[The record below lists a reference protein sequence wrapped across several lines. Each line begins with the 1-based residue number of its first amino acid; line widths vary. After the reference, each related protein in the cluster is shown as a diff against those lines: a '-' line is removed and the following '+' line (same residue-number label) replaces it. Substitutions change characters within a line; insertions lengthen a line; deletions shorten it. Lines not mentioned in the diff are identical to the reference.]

1 MELLSTW
8 LCCTE
13 MTGDVAH
20 GLEPVTFAEVLN
32 YLHQSDLLEKYQVVL
47 HVILM

>member
-1 MELLSTW
+1 
-8 LCCTE
+8 

-20 GLEPVTFAEVLN
+20 GLEPVTFADVLN